1 MSFYESERLILLH
14 LWTLADTTSNFVPS
28 TMPVFKDRLDVNEL
42 LNNNRK
48 KIERQYLVSKE
59 LFFVST
65 FEESDGIC
73 ALGVFF

>member
-1 MSFYESERLILLH
+1 
-14 LWTLADTTSNFVPS
+14 
-28 TMPVFKDRLDVNEL
+28 MPVFKDRLDVNEL

-73 ALGVFF
+73 ALGVFFLISRPISTFQLPIFDGFSNII